1 MKSYCNVL
9 MKALFRPWIVEKDV
23 RRFNVRCEEMKFSA
37 QSYIFEPVY
46 DYADTPTDYTNC
58 GQD

>member
-1 MKSYCNVL
+1 

-23 RRFNVRCEEMKFSA
+23 RFNVRCEEMKFSA

-46 DYADTPTDYTNC
+46 DDYADTPTDYTNC

>member
-1 MKSYCNVL
+1 

-46 DYADTPTDYTNC
+46 DDYADTPTDYTNC